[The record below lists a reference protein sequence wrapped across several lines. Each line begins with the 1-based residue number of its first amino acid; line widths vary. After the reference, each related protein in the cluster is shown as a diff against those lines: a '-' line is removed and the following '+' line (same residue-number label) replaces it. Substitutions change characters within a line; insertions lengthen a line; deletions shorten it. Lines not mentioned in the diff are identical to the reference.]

1 MFLYTFVLFFLL
13 TPGILVSLPPKAS
26 SVVVAL
32 THALVFTLLM
42 SLTYY
47 ATKKGKS
54 QDGMMY
60 DM

>member
-1 MFLYTFVLFFLL
+1 LL